1 MELEEAKNAV
11 HIEEQ
16 EKNPILLLLSNLK
29 LPFPLKKKNG
39 GSSGATSLE
48 QGAGSSQTERP
59 TMAEVGNESDKPAI
73 VTFPRQSFTSLKL
86 EVETEV
92 SDRSTNPLFL
102 WQVYAIGGF
111 YVLRW
116 AWMRWN
122 EGKGQ
127 KKSDNNPPPAND

>member
-1 MELEEAKNAV
+1 MEEAKNAV

-29 LPFPLKKKNG
+29 LPFPLKKNNG
-39 GSSGATSLE
+39 GSGGASLE
-48 QGAGSSQTERP
+48 QGAASSQTEGP
-59 TMAEVGNESDKPAI
+59 TMAEVENERDMPAT
-73 VTFPRQSFTSLKL
+73 VTFPRRFTHVKL

-92 SDRSTNPLFL
+92 SDQSTNPLFL

-127 KKSDNNPPPAND
+127 KKSDNNPPPADD